1 MARKKLTGANKAKP
15 AGHSL
20 TSHTSTPF
28 IVSFKYRLEKDYGF
42 DSLQIKHLRQF
53 QDFLNRVSQM
63 TFLEVDR
70 IYRRKPDKS
79 DIFQGKDVIHYNAG
93 GSFRIHGV
101 LEEGR
106 FKVIRLDPEHRYHS

>member
-1 MARKKLTGANKAKP
+1 MARKKLTNINKAKP
-15 AGHSL
+15 SGHSL
-20 TSHTSTPF
+20 TSQTSIPF

-42 DSLQIKHLRQF
+42 DSLQMRHLKQF

-70 IYRRKPDKS
+70 AFKRKPDKT
-79 DIFQGKDVIHYNAG
+79 DVFQGQDVIHYNAG

-101 LEEGR
+101 LEKGQ
-106 FKVIRLDPEHRYHS
+106 FKVIRLDPEHKYHS